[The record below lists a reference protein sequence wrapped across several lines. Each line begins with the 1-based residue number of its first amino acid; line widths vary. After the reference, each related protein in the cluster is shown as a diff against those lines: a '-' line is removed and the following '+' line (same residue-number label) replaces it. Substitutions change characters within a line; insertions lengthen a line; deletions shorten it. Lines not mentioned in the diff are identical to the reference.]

1 MAFYHVIMAD
11 VVKSSSLDQVQLG
24 SDLQQLVQSCNEHL
38 AGVLLSPLTVTLGDE
53 FQGVASS
60 LEGAIESLFTLEE
73 MLLEKAYPFRL
84 RYVVLYG
91 EIRTEINP
99 EIAYGMLGPGLTAAR
114 ARLVSKERSRPRFQ
128 FELGDDVA
136 TTMLERLFRLLEL
149 LVQEWKS
156 KDSLLI
162 SELITQRSIKEVA
175 ERLDKDR
182 SLIWKRRKSLR
193 IEEYLILKELV
204 NTTVNSFARGL

>member
-128 FELGDDVA
+128 FKLGDDVA
-136 TTMLERLFRLLEL
+136 TTMLESLFRLLEL

-175 ERLDKDR
+175 ERLEKDR

>member
-128 FELGDDVA
+128 FKLGDDVA

-182 SLIWKRRKSLR
+182 SLVWKRRKSLR

-204 NTTVNSFARGL
+204 NTTVNSLTRGL